1 MYRAG
6 KRHLGSARVLH
17 PVGEGL
23 GKRLPFL
30 PAGVLQVGD
39 SIVPQQCGER
49 RPVRPV
55 GVQCVAQRQG
65 IAGAFGHARPAGGG
79 AEQLVPQKVTPALPG
94 GRRVQHRKVGAFG
107 VLCGGQRHA
116 TGVRI
121 GLQGGQSGG
130 VRVHRQ
136 RLRRGGGR
144 RRGGGGNA
152 GRALRGA
159 AGQQTQRG
167 HQRQNLFHGNYLNL
181 HDSLLYRISCLF
193 SRPVL

>member
-1 MYRAG
+1 MHRAG
-6 KRHLGSARVLH
+6 KRHLGDAGVLH
-17 PVGEGL
+17 PVREGL
-23 GKRLPFL
+23 GKVLPFL

-39 SIVPQQCGER
+39 GALPQQRGER

-55 GVQCVAQRQG
+55 GVQRIAQRQG
-65 IAGAFGHARPAGGG
+65 IAGAFGHARPAGRR
-79 AEQLVPQKVTPALPG
+79 AEQLIPQQVPPALPG

-107 VLCGGQRHA
+107 VLRGGQRHA
-116 TGVRI
+116 AGVRV
-121 GLQGGQSGG
+121 GLQGGQRGG

-144 RRGGGGNA
+144 RRGGSGNA